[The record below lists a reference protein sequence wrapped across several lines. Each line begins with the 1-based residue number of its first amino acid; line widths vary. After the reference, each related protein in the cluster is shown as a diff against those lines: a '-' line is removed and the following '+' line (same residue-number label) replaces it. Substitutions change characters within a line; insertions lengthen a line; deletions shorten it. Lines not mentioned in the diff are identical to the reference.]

1 MKYFIICC
9 LFLALFGCGR
19 KVVTEQVIDGNLLL
33 DTAYVYMEEGKLD
46 SAFLY
51 FDKGKQ
57 LYIERND
64 SLGVARSLI
73 NMAIIQR
80 GQSDFYGAQESA
92 LLAEGYLKLDEPEH
106 HAYLSSNYNILAIAT
121 DKLKDYEQ
129 AIAFYKLAIKFS
141 TDSTHKQV
149 YYNNI
154 ALSHQSL
161 GQYDLALAIYE
172 HILAESTERSIQYA
186 RFLTNKAKT
195 RWQMDQ
201 TYNPVPEFLEA
212 LGIRTHENDNW
223 GQNSSYGQLADYY
236 KLSKPDSALFY
247 AKLQYQIAKSLN
259 SADDQINGLQRL
271 IHLSPAA
278 DMKGYFESYKILN
291 DSIQSS
297 RAAAKNQF
305 ALIRYE
311 VEKNKADNLT
321 LQRDNAEKA
330 YRLTWQRIWTFS
342 ISGFTLIGFSFAIL
356 WYKKRKERNER
367 ESQFKIKAEQLR
379 ISRKVHDVVANGIY
393 RVMTEIEHKES
404 LDRDGVLDRLEDM
417 YNQSRDI
424 SYEAEDGIKPTPFY
438 HMRMASLLKS
448 FATQSCRILI
458 AGNEKALWNGVAEA
472 KKKEIFAILQ
482 ELMVNMR
489 KHSHADQVVIR
500 FERAGDGLWIHY
512 RDNGLGLADGW
523 TEGNGLKSTGNRIE
537 SLFGKINFVNKP
549 EKGLRIEVFLPLP

>member
-1 MKYFIICC
+1 LKYLSIFC
-9 LFLALFGCGR
+9 LFLTLCSCRPRGLS
-19 KVVTEQVIDGNLLL
+19 EQPIKKNLLL
-33 DTAYVYMEEGKLD
+33 DTAYYLLDEGKED

-51 FDKGKQ
+51 FDRSKQ
-57 LYIERND
+57 YSLEHGD
-64 SLGVARSLI
+64 SLDVAISLI
-73 NMAIIQR
+73 NMAITQR

-92 LLAEGYLKLDEPEH
+92 LQAADYLKLDNPEH

-121 DKLKDYEQ
+121 DYLKNYEQ
-129 AIAFYKLAIKFS
+129 AISFYKLAIEFS
-141 TDSTHKQV
+141 KDSTHQQV
-149 YYNNI
+149 YYNNL
-154 ALSHQSL
+154 ALSHQHI
-161 GQYDLALAIYE
+161 GQYDEALVIYDK
-172 HILAESTERSIQYA
+172 ILGESAKNSIQYA
-186 RFLTNKAKT
+186 RFLTNRAT
-195 RWQMDQ
+195 ARWQADS
-201 TYNPVPEFLEA
+201 TYNPVSDYLKALAIRIKEA
-212 LGIRTHENDNW
+212 DKLGIH
-223 GQNSSYGQLADYY
+223 SSYAQMADYY
-236 KLSKPDSALFY
+236 VSTRPDSALHY
-247 AKLQYQIAKSLN
+247 AKLQYKTAQALY
-259 SADDQINGLQRL
+259 SADDRIKGLQRL
-271 IHLSPAA
+271 MRLSPAV
-278 DMKGYFESYKILN
+278 DMKGYFETYKKLN
-291 DSIQSS
+291 DSIQES

-311 VEKNKADNLT
+311 VEKNKADNLV

-342 ISGFTLIGFSFAIL
+342 ISGLALIGFSFAML

-424 SYEAEDGIKPTPFY
+424 SYEAEDGAKPTPAY

-512 RDNGLGLADGW
+512 RDTGLGLADGW

>member
-1 MKYFIICC
+1 MLWSC
-9 LFLALFGCGR
+9 R
-19 KVVTEQVIDGNLLL
+19 PKVLSDQPIKKNLLL
-33 DTAYVYMEEGKLD
+33 DTAYYLLDEGKED

-51 FDKGKQ
+51 FDRSKQ
-57 LYIERND
+57 YSLEHDD
-64 SLGVARSLI
+64 SLGVAISLI
-73 NMAIIQR
+73 NMAVTQR

-92 LLAEGYLKLDEPEH
+92 LQAADYLKLDNPEH
-106 HAYLSSNYNILAIAT
+106 HSYLSNNYNILAIAT
-121 DKLKDYEQ
+121 DNLKNYEK

-141 TDSTHKQV
+141 TDSTTTKI
-149 YYNNI
+149 YYNNL
-154 ALSHQSL
+154 ALSHQHI
-161 GQYDLALAIYE
+161 GQYAEALIIYE
-172 HILAESTERSIQYA
+172 KILKESIENPIQYA
-186 RFLTNKAKT
+186 RFLTNRAT
-195 RWQMDQ
+195 ARWQADS
-201 TYNPVPEFLEA
+201 TYNPVSDYLQA
-212 LGIRTHENDNW
+212 LVIRSKENDKL
-223 GQNSSYGQLADYY
+223 GMHSSYAQMADYY
-236 KLSKPDSALFY
+236 ASIQPDSALHY
-247 AKLQYQIAKSLN
+247 AKLQYKTAQSLY
-259 SADDQINGLQRL
+259 SADDRIKGLQRL
-271 IHLSPAA
+271 MRLSPSIY
-278 DMKGYFESYKILN
+278 MKGYFETYKKLN
-291 DSIQSS
+291 DSVQEV

-311 VEKNKADNLT
+311 VEKNKADNLV

-342 ISGFTLIGFSFAIL
+342 ISGITLIGFSFAML

-424 SYEAEDGIKPTPFY
+424 SYEAEDGAKPTPAY

-512 RDNGLGLADGW
+512 RDTGLGLADGW